1 MSEIKVNKISPRAA
15 CGTVTLGDSGDTFTI
30 PAGATITNAGTAN
43 GFGATGAV
51 NWQTSIKTTAFTAV
65 SGEGYFCD
73 TNTSGAFTVTLPA
86 SPSAGDIVA
95 VKDYAN
101 TFDTANL
108 TIGRNGS
115 NIGGAAEDSIIS
127 TEGIAITLVYADATK
142 GWLVTDSGLQSEAP
156 GSLYVT
162 ATGGTITTVGDFKVH
177 QFTGPGT
184 FCVSCGGNA
193 GGSNQIDYMVVAGG
207 GAGGHYSGIGG
218 GGAGG
223 MRVGSVVDTSPTIP
237 IRAPGFSVSAKAY
250 PITIGAG
257 GASTSYPSHNPTRAP
272 NGSPSS
278 LASDFVA
285 AGGGGGAR
293 GSGSPTPASGAQT
306 GGSGGGGAYGAN
318 PGAAGNTPPVSPP
331 QGNPGGTGYP
341 GSGNPDGGGG
351 GGGAG
356 AAGGTGG
363 CGVGGTGGAG
373 INVAP
378 IFGSAPQPF
387 YIANGTGTGA
397 SVCGQFA
404 GGAGGSVYSGT
415 PSNGGV
421 GGGGNGAVNPEGNGK
436 SGTANTGGGGAGT
449 QSLPSDSGA
458 GGSGIVLIRYKFQN

>member
-127 TEGIAITLVYADATK
+127 LEGIAVTLVYADATK

-184 FCVSCGGNA
+184 FCVSCGGNS

-207 GAGGHYSGIGG
+207 GAGGHYAGTGG

-257 GASTSYPSHNPTRAP
+257 GASTNYPSHNPTQAP
-272 NGSPSS
+272 SGSPSS
-278 LASDFVA
+278 IASDFVA

-293 GSGSPTPASGAQT
+293 GNGTPSPAASST
-306 GGSGGGGAYGAN
+306 GGSGGGGGYGAN
-318 PGAAGNTPPVSPP
+318 SGSAGNTPPVSPP
-331 QGNPGGTGYP
+331 QGNPGGTGNP
-341 GSGNPDGGGG
+341 GSGNPAGGGG
-351 GGGAG
+351 GGGAS

-404 GGAGGSVYSGT
+404 GGAGGSAYSGT

-449 QSLPSDSGA
+449 QSLPADSGA